1 MRFLVKFWFG
11 TLGFGHL
18 VYQCVQTAIN
28 STAEFSPSTQQLPRH
43 RMYRMELLHD
53 QTRSLSCAIGTCS
66 LPCIPGDL
74 AHAPGDES
82 TGMLFHV
89 KQGTRGLF
97 DLWVSTISSWFC
109 CFLFILC
116 YIKSLKL
123 RWDRFAL
130 LILVI
135 LVALSWGFWSPLAS
149 RLVVMDP
156 SLGDTRFFGLG
167 WWLTDDQYWNHGI
180 FLVNLWLIY
189 GQ

>member
-130 LILVI
+130 LIPVILVI

-156 SLGDTRFFGLG
+156 SLGDTRFFLA
-167 WWLTDDQYWNHGI
+167 
-180 FLVNLWLIY
+180 
-189 GQ
+189 